1 MNWRYRFTFFSLV
14 LVFLMVISRLFYWQV
29 VKAEELTLAGKT
41 QYGRTVK
48 IFPKRGSIQTSDKYP
63 IATNKISYL
72 VFANPKEIPDKEKV
86 IDVLSPLLEV
96 EKATLS
102 AQLNKNLFWV
112 PLKSKVED
120 KIKEEIEK
128 NKLRGIG
135 FEEQSL
141 RFYPEA
147 SMAAQ
152 LVGFVGKNEAGE
164 DKGYFGLEGYYDRQL
179 RGKEGIAVQINDALG
194 RPILAKVNESGGQID
209 GRTLVLSID
218 RVIQFLLEKNLK
230 KGIEQYEAAGVM
242 AAVMD
247 PKTGNIIAMA
257 SYPTFDPSHVNDFS
271 SDYYK
276 NPFISNA
283 YEPGSTFKALVMAA
297 GIDTGVVKP
306 DTKCDICEGPVEI
319 GEYKIKTWNDEYR
332 KDITMADAIKYSDN
346 TGMVFVS
353 QKLGLDTMLEYFKK
367 FGIGELTGI
376 DLQGE
381 IAPAIRDRD
390 SWYPIDVATAS
401 FGQGIHITAI
411 ELLTAFSAIAN
422 EGNMMEPHVVSKIIV
437 SDSETIPIEPKIVGK
452 PISAKTAKVMTEI
465 LVKAVDNGEAKYAK
479 PKGYR
484 IAGKTGTAQIPI
496 AGHYDANKTIASFIG
511 FAPADNPKFVM
522 LVVVD
527 RPTTSIYGAETAA
540 PIFFNVARDIFS
552 YLEIPPTQ

>member
-511 FAPADNPKFVM
+511 FAPADNPKFAM